1 MDSHGFDTAVDLAL
15 PQRKACFRVYET
27 RRSQGPLYVLH
38 HGAGHSAL
46 SWVQLA
52 AALLPTGS
60 TITTE
65 PTTTGSTT
73 TDKVTLGP
81 TNECSILCFDA
92 RAHGLTTSEEED
104 IPLNVL
110 ADDLAAIVNHLYPP
124 PNRPDIVLVG
134 HSLGGAVVVD
144 VLTRSLIQG
153 VRGVVVLDVVEG
165 TALDSLSHMQRI
177 LLARPKSFDSV
188 QDAVKW
194 AVYNNYS
201 KNVKVAQVSI
211 VNQLVQTASG
221 KLVWRTDLHKTSE
234 HWKGWFDNL
243 SEKFLTVRAGRLL
256 VLAGTDRLDKPLM
269 IGQMQGKFQLAIYP
283 ESGHNIHEDTPHKL
297 VTDLNEFWKRNQSLA
312 TIKRFP
318 IPPLK
323 KSSC

>member
-194 AVYNNYS
+194 ALWETS
-201 KNVKVAQVSI
+201 LADRS
-211 VNQLVQTASG
+211 T
-221 KLVWRTDLHKTSE
+221 KTSE

-243 SEKFLTVRAGRLL
+243 SEKFLTVRAG
-256 VLAGTDRLDKPLM
+256 TDRLDKPLM
-269 IGQMQGKFQLAIYP
+269 IGQMQG
-283 ESGHNIHEDTPHKL
+283 IHMFAH
-297 VTDLNEFWKRNQSLA
+297 
-312 TIKRFP
+312 
-318 IPPLK
+318 
-323 KSSC
+323 